1 MEGEGKS
8 RGGSKEGQKR
18 KGGRAG
24 LTGRTGQGL
33 DTGQERHGAEIIN
46 SQVRGP
52 SLALIAEGEPD
63 STAMLEA
70 LGSLVAALWTTL
82 RPGTVLLGAFV
93 FLLFADFLK
102 RQHPKNYPPGP
113 LRLPFIGN
121 VFHLDLGKG
130 IFVPQQVG
138 AGERAQVH
146 PDLQDQA
153 HSGYRGWEHGGSEAK
168 VAIWVHPA
176 SLFSPATGM
185 IQPVLCRDKI
195 SLTVLLLKCA
205 RQDMLWGD
213 GSGTGLLY
221 KTKRASWS
229 I

>member
-102 RQHPKNYPPGP
+102 RRRPKNFPPGP
-113 LRLPFIGN
+113 AGLPFVGN
-121 VFHLDLGKG
+121 SFQLEPEKVHLTL
-130 IFVPQQVG
+130 QQVG
-138 AGERAQVH
+138 
-146 PDLQDQA
+146 L
-153 HSGYRGWEHGGSEAK
+153 
-168 VAIWVHPA
+168 
-176 SLFSPATGM
+176 
-185 IQPVLCRDKI
+185 
-195 SLTVLLLKCA
+195 
-205 RQDMLWGD
+205 GD
-213 GSGTGLLY
+213 GV
-221 KTKRASWS
+221 RAAS
-229 I
+229 